1 MRVKGLSGDSD
12 ACRMPSFNTNRYRTE
27 PRDPQSRRSR
37 RRRGVQVG
45 AGLLTLSGLVV
56 ASPMVASAETWH
68 HWSGHDAH
76 SWHHRYDWWANQ
88 ATDPVPTTPAP
99 TTPAA
104 APTTP
109 GPLTPSP
116 SLTPWTD
123 PTMDTAIPANAV
135 LSPSSASWASQLGV
149 KPVLDI
155 TAYGTGVYQA
165 TGSTPTQTVTLTNQG
180 SWGPSALSG
189 RTVSMPTGQTLLNLI
204 PPGTDG
210 NFAVL
215 QPDGQHEVDIWQPVV
230 SGSGASAHLVSAS
243 YGDYYAF
250 TNAWHNANGGTGSG
264 TGSGKAMS
272 AGTILDS
279 ELRAALATVNQ
290 PGGGVIPHALNF
302 STDISASSFVA
313 PATKSD
319 GHTSGGIP
327 EGQRIRLNPAI
338 NLSAIPGITP
348 LELVIGRTLQT
359 YGAYVT
365 DTGGA
370 SMAFGVQ
377 LPSSVAGGSWLAQ
390 NNIPDYYGMPQ
401 LPWSTGIQVL
411 NSWNGQ

>member
-1 MRVKGLSGDSD
+1 MG
-12 ACRMPSFNTNRYRTE
+12 
-27 PRDPQSRRSR
+27 
-37 RRRGVQVG
+37 
-45 AGLLTLSGLVV
+45 
-56 ASPMVASAETWH
+56 
-68 HWSGHDAH
+68 
-76 SWHHRYDWWANQ
+76 
-88 ATDPVPTTPAP
+88 PA
-99 TTPAA
+99 
-104 APTTP
+104 
-109 GPLTPSP
+109 
-116 SLTPWTD
+116 
-123 PTMDTAIPANAV
+123 
-135 LSPSSASWASQLGV
+135 
-149 KPVLDI
+149 LDI
-155 TAYGTGVYQA
+155 YQYGTGVYQA
-165 TGSTPTQTVTLTNQG
+165 TASTPTQVVNLTDQSSRG
-180 SWGPSALSG
+180 ATALSG
-189 RTVSMPTGQTLLNLI
+189 RTVSIPTGQTLLNLI
-204 PPGTDG
+204 PSGTDG
-210 NFAVL
+210 SFAVV

-230 SGSGASAHLVSAS
+230 SGSGSSAHLVSAS

-250 TNAWHNANGGTGSG
+250 NNAWHSANGATGQG

-272 AGTILDS
+272 AGAILDS

-302 STDISASSFVA
+302 STDISASNFVF
-313 PATKSD
+313 PAAKSD

-377 LPSSVAGGSWLAQ
+377 LPSSVSGGSWLAQ

-401 LPWSTGIQVL
+401 LPWSSGLQVL